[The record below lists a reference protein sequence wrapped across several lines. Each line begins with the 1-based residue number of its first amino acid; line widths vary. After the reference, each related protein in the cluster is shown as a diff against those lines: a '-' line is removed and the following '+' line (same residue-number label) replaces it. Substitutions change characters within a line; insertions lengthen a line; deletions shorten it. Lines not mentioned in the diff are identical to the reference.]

1 MRAESVLCFMTL
13 SCLLMRRVT
22 GARSAE
28 CSLDHALSGNIRLED
43 WGSATMVTGE
53 IRGLKDGNHG
63 FHVHEV
69 SA

>member
-1 MRAESVLCFMTL
+1 MRSESVLWLMTL
-13 SCLLMRRVT
+13 SCLLMRKVT
-22 GARSAE
+22 GAGSAE
-28 CSLDHALSGNIRLED
+28 CSLDRALSGNIRLED
-43 WGSATMVTGE
+43 AGSATMVTGE